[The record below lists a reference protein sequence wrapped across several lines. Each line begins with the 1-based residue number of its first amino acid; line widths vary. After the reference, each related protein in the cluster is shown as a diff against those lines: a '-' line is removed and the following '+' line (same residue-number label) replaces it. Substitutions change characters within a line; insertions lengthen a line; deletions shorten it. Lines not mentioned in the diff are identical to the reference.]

1 MNLTLE
7 FRFLAQF
14 VTTAR
19 GPVIATMG
27 DGSKCSPSQEKSWCL
42 EGTSVHLP
50 SPSGGDAG
58 DAKDAE
64 DE

>member
-27 DGSKCSPSQEKSWCL
+27 DGFKMLAITREDL
-42 EGTSVHLP
+42 ESSGDVGP
-50 SPSGGDAG
+50 SPV
-58 DAKDAE
+58 AE
-64 DE
+64 WQ

>member
-27 DGSKCSPSQEKSWCL
+27 DGFKMLAITK
-42 EGTSVHLP
+42 
-50 SPSGGDAG
+50 
-58 DAKDAE
+58 E
-64 DE
+64 DLVS

>member
-1 MNLTLE
+1 MVGGDIPNVQFRFNRCLDIGRPMNLTLE

-27 DGSKCSPSQEKSWCL
+27 DGFKML
-42 EGTSVHLP
+42 AITR
-50 SPSGGDAG
+50 
-58 DAKDAE
+58 E
-64 DE
+64 DLVS